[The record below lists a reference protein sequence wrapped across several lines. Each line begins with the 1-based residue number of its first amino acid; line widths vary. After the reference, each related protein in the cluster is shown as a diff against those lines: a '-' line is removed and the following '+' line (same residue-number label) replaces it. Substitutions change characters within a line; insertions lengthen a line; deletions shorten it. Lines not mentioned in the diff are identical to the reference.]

1 MTTIDEKEIL
11 EIEKLKAELAKLPL
25 EVQKIKSDMKQGNT
39 RNVLLAVAVT
49 VAIMTFF
56 FKANIGI
63 WR

>member
-63 WR
+63 